1 MRIKDLDESLRPREK
16 AKRYGIE
23 ALDTS
28 ELIAL
33 IIGSGVKGSS
43 AIDIGRTL
51 LMKYDLS
58 SFFKLDYCALKSER
72 GFKDPTIFRLL
83 GAIELCKR
91 INKTNKSITTK
102 IDSINQVLDIY
113 TNELSILDYEVIILV
128 MLNNQN
134 RIIKEEVLSK
144 GSSIDT
150 SFSPVD
156 LFRCLLKEGT
166 RKFYLLHNHPSGNKN
181 PSTNDIYYTLELI
194 KLCNNVGIKLID
206 HIIISQYNYFSFKEN
221 NLM

>member
-1 MRIKDLDESLRPREK
+1 MRIKDLDENLRPREK

-23 ALDTS
+23 TLDTC
-28 ELIAL
+28 EIIAL
-33 IIGSGVKGSS
+33 IIGSGVKGHS

-51 LMKYDLS
+51 LSKHDLS
-58 SFFKLDYCALKSER
+58 TFVKLDYYALKNER
-72 GFKDPTIFRLL
+72 GFKDPTIWRFL
-83 GAIELCKR
+83 GALELFKR
-91 INKTNKSITTK
+91 INKANISITTK
-102 IDSINQVLDIY
+102 IDSMMQVIEIY
-113 TNELSILDYEVIILV
+113 NNELSILDHEVVVIV
-128 MLNNQN
+128 MLNNLN
-134 RIIKEEVLSK
+134 RVIKEEIISK
-144 GSSIDT
+144 GNSGDT

-156 LFRCLLKEGT
+156 LFKCLLKEGT
-166 RKFYLLHNHPSGNKN
+166 RKFYLLHNHPGGNKN